1 MQTAFEKAIEL
12 MITADP
18 ELLNILGVTAKMS
31 LSSSLIA
38 LLLGVPLG
46 LLLGAAS
53 FRGRGLL
60 VVLNRTL
67 MGMPPV
73 VCGLIF
79 YLFFSGVG
87 PFRGAELLFTVE
99 IMIIAQ
105 VVLITPIVAGS
116 METYASSVAPAV
128 RENACGLGL
137 GKGKTF
143 ALLLNECVY
152 QVFSAYLLA
161 FARAIAEVGAVS
173 MVGGAIAWKT
183 NVMTT
188 AIMEYTNKGNFS
200 KVAAAKE
207 IEQMKISA
215 FTKTYG
221 GRTVLDMPET
231 ELEHGASYAVIGAN
245 GSGKSTLARILAGVE
260 KPDGGKTVISGIT
273 VGYMPQKSYAFRMT
287 VMRNLLVGA
296 NDEERA
302 RYLMRKLGI
311 EHLASEPAHK
321 LSGGETA
328 RMALARLLMRDR
340 QLLIVDEPTA
350 AMDME
355 SVTLTERLL
364 AEYREKTGCTLLLV
378 THSLRQAERLTEK
391 TLFFDFG
398 KLVEFG
404 PTQQIITQPSCEQ
417 TRRFIELYG
426 S

>member
-12 MITADP
+12 MITTDP

-128 RENACGLGL
+128 RENACG
-137 GKGKTF
+137 F

-200 KVAAAKE
+200 K
-207 IEQMKISA
+207 
-215 FTKTYG
+215 
-221 GRTVLDMPET
+221 
-231 ELEHGASYAVIGAN
+231 
-245 GSGKSTLARILAGVE
+245 
-260 KPDGGKTVISGIT
+260 GI
-273 VGYMPQKSYAFRMT
+273 A
-287 VMRNLLVGA
+287 
-296 NDEERA
+296 
-302 RYLMRKLGI
+302 LGI
-311 EHLASEPAHK
+311 
-321 LSGGETA
+321 
-328 RMALARLLMRDR
+328 
-340 QLLIVDEPTA
+340 I
-350 AMDME
+350 
-355 SVTLTERLL
+355 LL
-364 AEYREKTGCTLLLV
+364 ALSFVVNIVLSLLQ
-378 THSLRQAERLTEK
+378 RRLSK
-391 TLFFDFG
+391 
-398 KLVEFG
+398 
-404 PTQQIITQPSCEQ
+404 
-417 TRRFIELYG
+417 
-426 S
+426 